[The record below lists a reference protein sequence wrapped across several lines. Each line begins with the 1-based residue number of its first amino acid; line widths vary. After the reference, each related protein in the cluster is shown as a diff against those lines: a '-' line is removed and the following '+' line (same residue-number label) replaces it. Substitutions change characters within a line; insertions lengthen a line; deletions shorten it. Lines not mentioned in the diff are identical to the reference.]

1 MQRKE
6 MSMNALKN
14 YGRFRKSGEKRAWKM
29 SVNLWICFIIFAAII
44 AAAFWLIL
52 MDSVQNQYRKRE
64 IGKLDKT
71 AWGLVEKYGQA
82 DFEASLPLMA
92 RSDNYFIQLLS
103 EKNNEL
109 VLSLDNEGLVSEPV
123 QPDIVDDGL
132 FQRLSGSDGYLFYY
146 VDDKAHSSQWAVWA
160 IVMGRNSS
168 GRQVLVVSKSMADI
182 DALVKMLV
190 SRAVIV
196 VTLVMLIAAVIAV
209 IMAHIFVKPIEKLN
223 QKAIEMA
230 AGDFEIEFPREGP
243 LEIVQLSESLCKAR
257 DEFEATEALRRDFI
271 ANISHDMKT
280 PLTVI
285 KAYAE
290 MLESYSC
297 DMPGKREEHLK
308 IIMNETDKLTGLIN
322 DTMELARLQSGTV
335 ELRPERFDITAAA
348 GEVLDRFR
356 VRPDLADFTFELR
369 AQKPLMVCADR
380 QLIDRVIYNLV
391 NNGIKFSDEIREI
404 VIDIVQK
411 EHRVCVTVTDRGIG
425 IEKEQ
430 QGLIWDRFYQVLPYS
445 KEKAG
450 MGMGLN
456 IVYQI
461 LKLHQAGFG
470 VDSEP
475 QKGTSIWFELEVAC
489 DEA

>member
-1 MQRKE
+1 MRTLRKFRILE
-6 MSMNALKN
+6 RNG
-14 YGRFRKSGEKRAWKM
+14 GRRAWKM

-71 AWGLVEKYGQA
+71 AWGLVEKYGQP
-82 DFEASLPLMA
+82 DFDSSLPLMA

-103 EKNNEL
+103 EKNNER
-109 VLSLDNEGLVSEPV
+109 VLSLDNEGMISEPV
-123 QPDIVDDGL
+123 QADIADAGL
-132 FQRLSGSDGYLFYY
+132 FERLSGSDGYLFYY

-160 IVMGRNSS
+160 IVMGRNGS

-190 SRAVIV
+190 SRGVIV
-196 VTLVMLIAAVIAV
+196 VTLVMLIAAAIAV
-209 IMAHIFVKPIEKLN
+209 IMANIFVKPIEKLN

-230 AGDFEIEFPREGP
+230 AGDFEIEFPKEGP

-297 DMPGKREEHLK
+297 EIPEKRAEHLN

-335 ELRPERFDITAAA
+335 ELKPERFNMVDAA

-356 VRPDLADFTFELR
+356 IRPDLADFTFELTALQALWVR
-369 AQKPLMVCADR
+369 ADR
-380 QLIDRVIYNLV
+380 QLMDRVIYNLV
-391 NNGIKFSDEIREI
+391 NNGIKFSEDIRY
-404 VIDIVQK
+404 VSIDIAQK
-411 EHRVCVTVTDRGIG
+411 AHSVRVTITDRGIG
-425 IEKEQ
+425 MEQ
-430 QGLIWDRFYQVLPYS
+430 EQLSLIWERFYQVLPYS
-445 KEKAG
+445 KDKAG

-461 LKLHQAGFG
+461 LKLHQAEFG
-470 VDSEP
+470 VRSEP
-475 QKGTSIWFELEVAC
+475 QKGTSIWFELKEVR